1 MPPVFGRGY
10 FWEGIFGVYL
20 GGYICEGVF
29 GRVYSGYIWEGYSW
43 GILEVHASE
52 MQPGISGYIWEGVYL
67 GYIGGLCRENAA
79 EGSVYLEG
87 ILSRVKHRAYALNIP
102 ESGTT
107 RNKHLPS

>member
-1 MPPVFGRGY
+1 MGY
-10 FWEGIFGVYL
+10 IWEGIFARGYL
-20 GGYICEGVF
+20 GGYIQGIF
-29 GRVYSGYIWEGYSW
+29 GRGIVGVYWRY
-43 GILEVHASE
+43 
-52 MQPGISGYIWEGVYL
+52 MQVKCSRVYSGYIWEGVYL

-107 RNKHLPS
+107 RNKHIPS